1 MKLKRIEHY
10 QEIYETSA
18 ISDLMSQVIFNP
30 TPGKIQNI
38 AQSIYA
44 KTQGRFYTVS
54 VEERLIGL
62 IGFSKVDNHKL
73 ILKHYFMQPA
83 YDQANHKFEVMQEAM
98 RLERASTLEC
108 ECDDTELS
116 FYKRHRFKIE
126 KIGIDDIDG
135 HRYRCTLTV

>member
-1 MKLKRIEHY
+1 MKLKRIEQY

-98 RLERASTLEC
+98 RLERTSVLEC